1 MNPSSFVIFKRIVF
15 IVCLFPALLLL
26 EGALND
32 RLGSNP
38 VEALVRQSGDWG
50 LRFLLITLSISP
62 LRKLTGQSSWLRL
75 RRMLGLYTFFYAS
88 LHVSLYIGLDK
99 FLYWDEIVEDIF
111 ERPFI
116 TIGLLSFLLLIP
128 LAVTSTQKMIRS
140 LGKNWLRLHRMIY
153 LISITAVLHFYMM
166 VKADTQEPWIYILI
180 LVFLL
185 AFRLPQLRKVLLARL
200 KQIRT
205 LASS

>member
-1 MNPSSFVIFKRIVF
+1 MSHRSFSFYKRMVF
-15 IVCLFPALLLL
+15 ILCLLPALLLL
-26 EGALND
+26 EGVLND

-38 VEALVRQSGDWG
+38 IEALVRQSGDWT
-50 LRFLLITLSISP
+50 LRFLFITLSISP
-62 LRKLTGQSSWLRL
+62 LRKLTGQSYWIRL

-128 LAVTSTQKMIRS
+128 LAVTSTQKMIRR

-166 VKADTQEPWIYILI
+166 VKADTQEPWIYIFI
-180 LVFLL
+180 LTLLL
-185 AFRLPQLRKVLLARL
+185 AFRLPLPIKIPLPWRKG
-200 KQIRT
+200 
-205 LASS
+205 S